1 MDIGIVGGGISG
13 ISAAYHLQDQH
24 KITLFEKEDRLG
36 GHTNSIPASDD
47 EGRQFNIDT
56 GFIVFNDRNY
66 KHFSKFIRKLNIPTV
81 KTDMSFS
88 YTDSSKSIGYAGTSS
103 GLFPNVKSFLN
114 PKHTWRLWNIYKYY
128 KLLATSSDKF
138 SEPGIS
144 IYDALK
150 EYKCPDD
157 VIDSY
162 FTPIASAIWSC
173 NQEYSRKIPAKAYI
187 NFFQNHGLLSISER
201 PTWFTIKNGS
211 KQYLKK
217 FEETFNGNI
226 KKGNE
231 VVSVTEN
238 PSKVEVRCINERAIS
253 FDAVIL
259 ATHADISAKIHT
271 NSPDSKM
278 EVLNQYKYSDNF
290 AVLHKDVTYMP
301 SNEKVWASWNV
312 KRQNQANQMSSFE
325 VTYNMNRLQG
335 LSSKTNFLVTLNPT
349 QPPDPSMTLYSTKY
363 THPILSFDSSNN
375 EKRFDILNS
384 TGRVLFCGSYLG
396 YGFHEDGFVSGM
408 KAAQTINQLPG

>member
-1 MDIGIVGGGISG
+1 MEIGIVGSGISG
-13 ISAAYHLQDQH
+13 ISAAHHLQNQH

-36 GHTNSIPASDD
+36 GHTNTIAVSDD
-47 EGRQFNIDT
+47 ERRPFNIDT

-66 KHFSKFIRKLNIPTV
+66 THFSKFIRKLGVPTV
-81 KTDMSFS
+81 ETDMSFS
-88 YTDSSKSIGYAGTSS
+88 YTDFSKSIGYAGTSS
-103 GLFPNVKSFLN
+103 GLFPTVKSFLK
-114 PKHTWRLWNIYKYY
+114 PRHTWRLWNIYKYS
-128 KLLATSSDKF
+128 KLLDANSDKF
-138 SEPGIS
+138 SEHSIS

-150 EYKCPDD
+150 EFQCPDD

-173 NQEYSRKIPAKAYI
+173 NQKDSRKIPAKAYV

-201 PTWFTIKNGS
+201 PAWFTITGGS

-226 KKGNE
+226 KKGNK

-238 PSKVEVRCINERAIS
+238 SSKVEVRCINERTIS

-325 VTYNMNRLQG
+325 VTYNMNRLQR
-335 LSSKTNFLVTLNPT
+335 LSSKTNFLVTLNPI

-363 THPILSFDSSNN
+363 RHPILSFDSSNN
-375 EKRFDILNS
+375 EKHFDILNS
-384 TGRVLFCGSYLG
+384 TGRVFFCGSYLG

-408 KAAQTINQLPG
+408 KAAQTINQLLG